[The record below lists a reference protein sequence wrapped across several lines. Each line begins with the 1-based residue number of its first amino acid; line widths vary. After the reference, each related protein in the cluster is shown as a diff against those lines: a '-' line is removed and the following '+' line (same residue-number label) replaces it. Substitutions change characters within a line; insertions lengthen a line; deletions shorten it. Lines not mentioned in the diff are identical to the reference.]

1 MGSFSARIQRIA
13 GHFGGVYATKV
24 LAALTRHPKS
34 SLSRYAYR
42 VLFDPKALNPESL
55 NTALE
60 GFQEADRVS
69 SISEWPLEF
78 WEALHRI
85 VERNAHELPQD
96 MIDALAPDREEG
108 VSERVVEELYQF
120 LAVMEREG
128 LRGDSGVKVW
138 SEPERIART
147 KLGQI
152 ATVMS
157 RLPPVWKSYVRNHIT
172 WSVTFH
178 TDPHEN
184 EAIVKAAFRAKIPE
198 KFGIVLSRE
207 QSLEIHN
214 SEDVRSTEGLFRPE
228 DLSIHLYPRAYA
240 GTIAHEI
247 GHAIWDRALTPRI
260 LKKFLEDYLDRKVMK
275 ATVKDTRREW
285 LVEDVESFFRNFK
298 RALYGLRQRETRTW
312 VNEMKAAWGKNY
324 ADETKG
330 TAMIREIGN
339 LYMSYD
345 DKKRC
350 IDAVVEDNKHLFTT
364 WNEAWAE
371 GFAETLLFVVPA
383 LEVPGAITSL
393 IREIL
398 AMGQLP

>member
-1 MGSFSARIQRIA
+1 MGSFSHRLFRLA
-13 GHFGGVYATKV
+13 GLFGGVYATKV
-24 LAALTRHPKS
+24 MAALTRHPKS
-34 SLSRYAYR
+34 ALSRYAYR
-42 VLFDPKALNPESL
+42 VLFDPKALNPEALSA
-55 NTALE
+55 ALE
-60 GFQEADRVS
+60 SFPERDLAS
-69 SISEWPLEF
+69 SLSEWPLEF
-78 WEALHRI
+78 WEALHRL
-85 VERNAHELPQD
+85 VQRNAHELSPE
-96 MIDALAPDREEG
+96 MIDVLAPDREEG
-108 VSERVVEELYQF
+108 VSERVVEELYRF
-120 LAVMEREG
+120 LTIMEREG

-138 SEPERIART
+138 SEPERVART

-157 RLPPVWKSYVRNHIT
+157 RLPPLWKEYIQNHIT

-178 TDPHEN
+178 ADPDEN

-198 KFGIVLSRE
+198 KFGIALSRE
-207 QSLEIHN
+207 QSLEVHN

-240 GTIAHEI
+240 GTISHEI
-247 GHAIWDRALTPRI
+247 GHAVWDRALTPRI
-260 LKKFLEDYLDRKVMK
+260 LKKFLGDYLDRKVMK
-275 ATVKDTRREW
+275 ATIRDTRNEW
-285 LVEDVESFFRNFK
+285 IVEDVESFFQNLK
-298 RALYGLRQRETRTW
+298 RALHGLRQRETRAW
-312 VNEMKAAWGKNY
+312 INEMKAEWGKNY

-330 TAMIREIGN
+330 TAMVREIGN

-350 IDAVVEDNKHLFTT
+350 IDAVVEDNKHLFTA

-371 GFAETLLFVVPA
+371 GFSETLLFIVPA
-383 LEVPGAITSL
+383 LEVPGVMLSL